1 MVTSAGLPLELQWS
15 TEKPLSMLSIAGR
28 ASLASGP
35 AKETHLAAFEDDKY
49 IRPSMRS
56 DKRHKKTAAAA
67 LSERRILIAGTM
79 PGADRRA
86 WVSVR

>member
-35 AKETHLAAFEDDKY
+35 ANS
-49 IRPSMRS
+49 I
-56 DKRHKKTAAAA
+56 
-67 LSERRILIAGTM
+67 
-79 PGADRRA
+79 
-86 WVSVR
+86 WVHFWAHIIPNIPDG